1 MVTHLDPSILMWMS
15 FHVLSPDL
23 LSSYIISTTFLM
35 SSVPDTVLIMWI
47 QLFALVSDKFAR
59 LNHEVKFANMENN
72 IKSFAK

>member
-15 FHVLSPDL
+15 FRVLSPDL

-47 QLFALVSDKFAR
+47 QLFSLVSDKFAR
-59 LNHEVKFANMENN
+59 LNHEVKFANMEND